1 MWWRIKLIMSFI
13 YTHNTSPRKLK
24 RVPKTKS
31 YYEAVEK
38 QNKLLRSIG
47 IDPHRTIRK
56 DSFKVMPLEQ
66 VGKLQTFNNTKP
78 AALAHSVEQLIC
90 NHQVVSSIPTG
101 GTKPVHNIKLEVSKQ
116 FTIAPAYNKGPSMV
130 ISKKD
135 IKDIGR

>member
-1 MWWRIKLIMSFI
+1 MWWIKLIMSFI
-13 YTHNTSPRKLK
+13 YTHNTSPRKFK
-24 RVPKTKS
+24 RVVKNKS

-38 QNKLLRSIG
+38 QNKLLCSIG
-47 IDPHRTIRK
+47 IDPHRTIRR

-90 NHQVVSSIPTG
+90 NHQVVSSNPTG

-116 FTIAPAYNKGPSMV
+116 FTVAPAYNKGPSMV
-130 ISKKD
+130 VGKKD

>member
-1 MWWRIKLIMSFI
+1 MSFI

-47 IDPHRTIRK
+47 IDPYRTIRR

-90 NHQVVSSIPTG
+90 NHQEVSSNPTG

-116 FTIAPAYNKGPSMV
+116 FTVAPAYNKGPSMV
-130 ISKKD
+130 VGKKD